1 VSSQPVI
8 SIRRGVASDA
18 ALLAEF
24 AARTFSDTFAAE
36 NRPEDLQSHLAAS
49 YGVAQQTKELVDPN
63 VITLLAVSNG
73 ELVAFAQICRN
84 HPPACVTQEQAV
96 EVHRF
101 YVDRPAHGSGIARML
116 MSEVRRVA
124 LELGARHVWLGVW
137 ERNARAIAFYKK
149 TGFIDVGSHDFYV
162 GSDRQTDRVLVA
174 RVR

>member
-1 VSSQPVI
+1 M
-8 SIRRGVASDA
+8 
-18 ALLAEF
+18 
-24 AARTFSDTFAAE
+24 
-36 NRPEDLQSHLAAS
+36 
-49 YGVAQQTKELVDPN
+49 
-63 VITLLAVSNG
+63 
-73 ELVAFAQICRN
+73 
-84 HPPACVTQEQAV
+84 

-116 MSEVRRVA
+116 MSEVRRAA
-124 LELGARHVWLGVW
+124 LELGGRHVWLGVW